1 MEKNYLSKEK
11 HNEIQEELG
20 RLKSEGRRD
29 IAERLKAAKDLGDL
43 SENSDYQEARDEQ
56 MRLEQR
62 INQIE
67 DILRSSAIIH
77 KAGGAVTTIRL
88 GTHVKVKRDGKLSE
102 YTIVGS
108 NESNPV
114 EGLVSNES
122 PIGKALLGKRAGET
136 IVLKTPKGEV
146 KITISSIE

>member
-11 HNEIQEELG
+11 YSEIQGELE

-62 INQIE
+62 ISQLE

-77 KAGGAVTTIRL
+77 KTGGATLVRL
-88 GTHVKVKRDGKLSE
+88 GSRVKVKRDGKTSE

-122 PIGKALLGKRAGET
+122 PIGKALLGKKTGDVVT
-136 IVLKTPKGEV
+136 LKIPKGEAKV
-146 KITISSIE
+146 SILSIE